1 MIFSE
6 ELDKSLS
13 LILESDKKNRDKI
26 KCFIENIPASLFQQ
40 IYDKLEEYREYE
52 SGNLDIF
59 DLDDLCLHGE
69 FNYYDKRFK
78 YSFVIDLVNNSLSIN
93 KSMLINGEY
102 KDNIELTLYMVSR
115 YNNVDIF
122 GRQSIGSFTN
132 YVTKSEMEYD
142 LINTLLGLMVEY
154 SCYDYNR
161 NSEGLKKYKRVNA
174 NTINGK
180 LELSNKNSL
189 CRVKKLN

>member
-52 SGNLDIF
+52 SRNLDIF

-69 FNYYDKRFK
+69 CNYYDNRFK
-78 YSFVIDLVNNSLSIN
+78 YSFVIDLVSNTLSIIN
-93 KSMLINGEY
+93 CMLINGDY
-102 KDNIELTLYMVSR
+102 KDNTELTLYMGSR
-115 YNNVDIF
+115 YNNVDVF
-122 GRQSIGSFTN
+122 GRQYVGSFTN
-132 YVTKSEMEYD
+132 YITKSKIEYD

-154 SCYDYNR
+154 SCFDYKR
-161 NSEGLKKYKRVNA
+161 MSEGLKKYKRVNT
-174 NTINGK
+174 NTINCK
-180 LELSNKNSL
+180 LELSNKDSL
-189 CRVKKLN
+189 CRVKKMS

>member
-26 KCFIENIPASLFQQ
+26 KYFIENIPASLFQQ

-52 SGNLDIF
+52 RGNLDIF

-69 FNYYDKRFK
+69 CNYYDKRFK
-78 YSFVIDLVNNSLSIN
+78 YSFVIDLVSNSLSIN
-93 KSMLINGEY
+93 KSMLINGDY
-102 KDNIELTLYMVSR
+102 KDNTELTLYMGSR

-132 YVTKSEMEYD
+132 YVTMSKMEYD

-161 NSEGLKKYKRVNA
+161 NSEGLKKYKRVNT

-180 LELSNKNSL
+180 LELSNKDSL
-189 CRVKKLN
+189 CRVKKMS